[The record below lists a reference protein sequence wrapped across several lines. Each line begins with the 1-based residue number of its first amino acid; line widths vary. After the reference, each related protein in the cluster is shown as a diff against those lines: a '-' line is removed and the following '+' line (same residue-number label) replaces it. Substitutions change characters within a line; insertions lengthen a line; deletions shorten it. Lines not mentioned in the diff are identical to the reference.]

1 VTSTGLSYDR
11 YQSDGHDEWVMG
23 LGPPHAPPILFLPPL
38 FEEMNRTRALI
49 AGIMRLVAADGYS
62 CWLPDLPG
70 TGESL
75 RPLERVSWEGWR
87 TAVRVAA
94 GQVSRGG
101 KVAAVASFRGGAL
114 LDDLVPAHCV
124 WRMAPVSGASL
135 ARDLERAGLT
145 SGGGAAG
152 YAPGEL
158 LLGPL
163 QRAEPQDSDRLRT
176 LRLASDRADADLKID
191 FPPLWRR
198 AEPETS
204 SELASLIAGDIM
216 SWARQCDAS

>member
-1 VTSTGLSYDR
+1 VTPGNFSYDR
-11 YQSDGHDEWVMG
+11 YRAQEHDEWLMG
-23 LGPPHAPPILFLPPL
+23 IGPPHAPSILFLPPL

-49 AGIMRLVAADGYS
+49 AAIMRRVAARGFG

-75 RPLERVSWEGWR
+75 RPLETINWESWR
-87 TAVRVAA
+87 SAVAA
-94 GQVSRGG
+94 AAQQVGHGGQM
-101 KVAAVASFRGGAL
+101 AAVVSIRGGAL
-114 LDDLVPAHCV
+114 LDDGIASACAWRLSPVP
-124 WRMAPVSGASL
+124 GASL
-135 ARDLERAGLT
+135 VRDLERAGLA

-152 YAPGEL
+152 YAPRDT

-163 QRAEPQDSDRLRT
+163 GRAEPAPIDRLRT
-176 LRLASDRADADLKID
+176 ARLSSDRADADLKLD

-204 SELASLIAGDIM
+204 SELAHLIAHDITE
-216 SWARQCDAS
+216 WTLQCAAS